1 MVIIKENYDMFIP
14 ETHHFG
20 RKTEYSQMKS
30 LIELIKSYIVK
41 CGETRGNIM
50 SVERTIYELEEC
62 FMERQR
68 CGEAFGEMRT

>member
-1 MVIIKENYDMFIP
+1 
-14 ETHHFG
+14 
-20 RKTEYSQMKS
+20 MKS
-30 LIELIKSYIVK
+30 LIELIESYIVK
-41 CGETRGNIM
+41 CGETTGNIM